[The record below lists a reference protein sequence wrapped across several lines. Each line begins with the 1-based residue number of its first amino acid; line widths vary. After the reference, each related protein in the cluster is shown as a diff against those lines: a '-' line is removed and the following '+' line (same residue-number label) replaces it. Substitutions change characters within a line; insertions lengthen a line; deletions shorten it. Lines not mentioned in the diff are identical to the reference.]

1 MCNGDCARFYLKQPS
16 LNCLFHFSKRYISIS
31 TLFLS
36 LYLCLSVSLFLS
48 LSFSFSLSLFFS
60 LSFSLSLSLSV
71 CLSISLSL
79 SLYFSIYFF
88 LFLSLY
94 FPLFCIYG
102 HFLSLLIYY
111 WYIFVNKIKEK
122 LCKSLYFKKKIKICP
137 ITIYFT

>member
-1 MCNGDCARFYLKQPS
+1 MCKVLSKTTKLKLLVS
-16 LNCLFHFSKRYISIS
+16 LLKEVYIDFNFIS
-31 TLFLS
+31 LS
-36 LYLCLSVSLFLS
+36 LSLSLCVSLSLSFFLFLS
-48 LSFSFSLSLFFS
+48 LSIF
-60 LSFSLSLSLSV
+60 FSLSLSLSV